1 MWTILKIGVFYGAPI
16 VAVALAVAYFV
27 VLLLRV
33 RRAGLGRSKAALLYA
48 WTLLLPIAVVVTVWG
63 TAELAGYF
71 AAASDGFAWNSSAS
85 ISFLLSL
92 FPLAGYVGVPIAAL
106 NVVFWATLALG
117 RPHA

>member
-16 VAVALAVAYFV
+16 VAVVSAVAYFV

-33 RRAGLGRSKAALLYA
+33 RRAALTRSKAALRYA
-48 WTLLLPIAVVVTVWG
+48 WTLLFPLAVVVTVWG

-71 AAASDGFAWNSSAS
+71 AAASDGFAWNPDAS

-92 FPLAGYVGVPIAAL
+92 LPLAGYVGVPIAAL
-106 NVVFWATLALG
+106 NVAFWATLALG